1 MTRVLRPPKRIEV
14 TLNSTGRP
22 RIVRLD
28 RNFDH
33 VLVVEEWR
41 VSERWLERP
50 IDRAYVKVV
59 GASWLA
65 LIFQDLFTGDWF
77 LERIFD

>member
-1 MTRVLRPPKRIEV
+1 VLRPPKRIDV
-14 TLNSTGRP
+14 MLDSAGRP
-22 RIVRLD
+22 TIVRLD

-33 VLVVEEWR
+33 VSVVEEWR
-41 VSERWLERP
+41 VSERWLSTP
-50 IDRAYVKVV
+50 MDRAYVKVV
-59 GASWLA
+59 GPSWLV

>member
-22 RIVRLD
+22 RIVRLN

-33 VLVVEEWR
+33 VLVV
-41 VSERWLERP
+41 
-50 IDRAYVKVV
+50 KVM
-59 GASWLA
+59 GESWIV
-65 LIFQDLFTGDWF
+65 LIYRDHITGDWF

>member
-1 MTRVLRPPKRIEV
+1 MTRVLRPPKRIDV
-14 TLNSTGRP
+14 TLDSSGRP

-28 RNFDH
+28 RHFDH
-33 VLVVEEWR
+33 VSVVEEWR
-41 VSERWLERP
+41 VSERWLANP

-59 GASWLA
+59 GPTWLV

>member
-1 MTRVLRPPKRIEV
+1 MLRPPKRIDV
-14 TLNSTGRP
+14 TLDSSGRP

-28 RNFDH
+28 RHFDH
-33 VLVVEEWR
+33 VSVVEEWR
-41 VSERWLERP
+41 FSERCLATP
-50 IDRAYVKVV
+50 IYRAYVKVV
-59 GASWLA
+59 GSTWLV

>member
-1 MTRVLRPPKRIEV
+1 MTRVLRPPKRIDV
-14 TLNSTGRP
+14 TVDSSGRP

-28 RNFDH
+28 RHFDQ
-33 VLVVEEWR
+33 VSVVEEWR
-41 VSERWLERP
+41 VSERWLATP

-59 GASWLA
+59 GATWLV

>member
-1 MTRVLRPPKRIEV
+1 VTRVLRPPKRIDV
-14 TLNSTGRP
+14 TLDSAGRP

-33 VLVVEEWR
+33 VSVVEEWR
-41 VSERWLERP
+41 VSERWLSTP
-50 IDRAYVKVV
+50 MDRAYVKVV
-59 GASWLA
+59 GPTWLV